1 VSAKLV
7 VASAYRY
14 EPTWLVDE
22 WREHVSWA
30 DDVLLWD
37 TRNEPAAWVPRAE
50 RVEWMMRAAE
60 EVRADFVL
68 ILDMDER
75 LSLDAPERLRAV
87 ADAWRPGKPFAF
99 KFTLLEFFT
108 PTQYRIDGVWGK
120 KTRRRLFHLESRRR
134 DMLTPCTRLK
144 RPLIAHTKMME
155 ESNAAVRAET
165 FNRWNTWDR
174 AGRGGGEGFDY
185 LADRSGMV
193 LKTIPEG
200 MFPPLRPWKFRVP
213 GVLDGSD

>member
-14 EPTWLVDE
+14 EPAWLIRE
-22 WREHVSWA
+22 WSDHVSWA
-30 DDVLLWD
+30 DEVLLWD

-60 EVRADFVL
+60 EVRADWVF

-108 PTQYRIDGVWGK
+108 PTQYRIDGVWGR
-120 KTRRRLFHLESRRR
+120 KTRRRFFHLESRRR

-144 RPLIAHTKMME
+144 RPLIAHTHHLDPA
-155 ESNAAVRAET
+155 NDAARVAKHD
-165 FNRWNTWDR
+165 NWNKWDR
-174 AGRGGGEGFDY
+174 AGRDGTGFGY

-193 LKTIPEG
+193 LQPIPED
-200 MFPPLRPWKFRVP
+200 MFPPLRPWRFEM
-213 GVLDGSD
+213 GTD